1 MRERAAGGRIPNT
14 GIFSFRSAEAGQ
26 QSLISRQCSNPGFES
41 SYWFLIASFRCLAQ
55 DSAEVRLPCAEFSL
69 W

>member
-1 MRERAAGGRIPNT
+1 MRERAADDRIPNT
-14 GIFSFRSAEAGQ
+14 RIFSFRSAGARQ
-26 QSLISRQCSNPGFES
+26 QSLISRQCSNRRFQS

-55 DSAEVRLPCAEFSL
+55 DSAEVRFPCAEFSL

>member
-1 MRERAAGGRIPNT
+1 MRERAADDRIPKP
-14 GIFSFRSAEAGQ
+14 GSSSFRGAEAGQ
-26 QSLISRQCSNPGFES
+26 QSLISRQCSNPRFQS

-55 DSAEVRLPCAEFSL
+55 DCAEVRFPCAEFSL